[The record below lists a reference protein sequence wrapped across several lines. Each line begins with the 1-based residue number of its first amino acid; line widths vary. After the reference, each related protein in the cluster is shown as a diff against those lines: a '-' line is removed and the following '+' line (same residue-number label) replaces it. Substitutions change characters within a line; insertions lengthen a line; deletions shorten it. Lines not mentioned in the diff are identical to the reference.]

1 MDVLR
6 ITPRGF
12 CHGVVDA
19 IRLAQEAGQTH
30 EGPVYMLGYLV
41 HNAHVVQELA
51 QYNVKLIDFDDR
63 LAGLDQIEGG
73 TVILTAHG
81 VSPAV
86 KNRAMDR
93 GLTVIDA
100 TCSDVYVTHDL
111 IIDLVDKGYEIIYV
125 GKPGHPEPE
134 GAIGEAPD
142 HVHLVSSTDDV
153 ANLDLK
159 SEYIAVTTQT
169 TLSVWDT
176 EDIIS
181 SILDKYPDAE
191 VHNDICL
198 ATQDRLQL
206 LPASLLGAVDE
217 SYQAGDGTW
226 VGFSG
231 RQRVLVYNPNLVD
244 PADLPGSVLDLTDP
258 AYDGRVAV
266 APANSS
272 FQDFITAMR
281 VQSGDGAT
289 LAWLEG
295 MAAND
300 SPNYPKNSA
309 IVDAVL
315 RGEVDMGLVNHYY
328 LLRFLAEDPDGPG
341 INHNFAP
348 DDIGSL
354 LIVTTGAVLGTSDQP
369 SAAQA
374 FIEFML
380 TRQAQEFYA
389 SETRE
394 YPLAAG
400 VEPPGELAP
409 LDVAGVM
416 DTIDF
421 DLLGGGLARTQ
432 ELIDQSGI
440 VR

>member
-1 MDVLR
+1 MN
-6 ITPRGF
+6 TPRTSVPRRAGR
-12 CHGVVDA
+12 A
-19 IRLAQEAGQTH
+19 IWLVATVACLSLVAAACGSGDDPE
-30 EGPVYMLGYLV
+30 PVS
-41 HNAHVVQELA
+41 
-51 QYNVKLIDFDDR
+51 
-63 LAGLDQIEGG
+63 
-73 TVILTAHG
+73 
-81 VSPAV
+81 SPAPV
-86 KNRAMDR
+86 PPAEPAPAPPPEPDPPPPPEPAPAPPSELDDPITIYSGRNEDLIGPLVEMFEEQTGIEADVRYGSSPDLALLIETE
-93 GLTVIDA
+93 GDA
-100 TCSDVYVTHDL
+100 TPADVF
-111 IIDLVDKGYEIIYV
+111 ISQSPGAMGY
-125 GKPGHPEPE
+125 
-134 GAIGEAPD
+134 
-142 HVHLVSSTDDV
+142 
-153 ANLDLK
+153 
-159 SEYIAVTTQT
+159 
-169 TLSVWDT
+169 
-176 EDIIS
+176 
-181 SILDKYPDAE
+181 
-191 VHNDICL
+191 L

-281 VQSGDGAT
+281 VQSGDDAT

>member
-1 MDVLR
+1 MFKPCRGMATRTGRVLGMVAS
-6 ITPRGF
+6 IAVLSLAAAACGPDD
-12 CHGVVDA
+12 DA
-19 IRLAQEAGQTH
+19 
-30 EGPVYMLGYLV
+30 
-41 HNAHVVQELA
+41 
-51 QYNVKLIDFDDR
+51 
-63 LAGLDQIEGG
+63 GG
-73 TVILTAHG
+73 TVSAPP
-81 VSPAV
+81 SPPVEPAP
-86 KNRAMDR
+86 APPPEPAPAPPPEPAPPSEPDDPI
-93 GLTVIDA
+93 TVYSGRNEDLIAPLVEMFEEATGIEADVRYGSSPDLALLIETEGDA
-100 TCSDVYVTHDL
+100 TPADVF
-111 IIDLVDKGYEIIYV
+111 ISQSPGAMGY
-125 GKPGHPEPE
+125 
-134 GAIGEAPD
+134 
-142 HVHLVSSTDDV
+142 
-153 ANLDLK
+153 
-159 SEYIAVTTQT
+159 
-169 TLSVWDT
+169 
-176 EDIIS
+176 
-181 SILDKYPDAE
+181 
-191 VHNDICL
+191 L
-198 ATQDRLQL
+198 ATQDRLRD
-206 LPASLLGAVDE
+206 LPASVLDAVDAA
-217 SYQAGDGTW
+217 YRAGDGTW

-244 PADLPGSVLDLTDP
+244 PADLPDSVLDLTDP

-281 VQSGDGAT
+281 FQSGDDAT

-295 MAAND
+295 MAANE

-328 LLRFLAEDPDGPG
+328 LLRFLAEDPDAPG

-354 LIVTTGAVLGTSDQP
+354 LIVTTGAILETSDQP
-369 SAAQA
+369 TAAQA
-374 FIEFML
+374 FVEFML

-400 VEPPGELAP
+400 VEPPGEVTP

-421 DLLGGGLARTQ
+421 DVLGGGLARTQ
-432 ELIDQSGI
+432 ELIDRSGI

>member
-1 MDVLR
+1 MARSSHRGARRAGPTLVLAA
-6 ITPRGF
+6 
-12 CHGVVDA
+12 VVGIVSLTAAACGSD
-19 IRLAQEAGQTH
+19 G
-30 EGPVYMLGYLV
+30 
-41 HNAHVVQELA
+41 
-51 QYNVKLIDFDDR
+51 DS
-63 LAGLDQIEGG
+63 GG
-73 TVILTAHG
+73 TV
-81 VSPAV
+81 SPAPTPPV
-86 KNRAMDR
+86 EPAPAPPPEPSPAPPAPAPAPPAEPDDPI
-93 GLTVIDA
+93 TVYSGRNEDLIGPLVEMFEEQTGIEADVRYGSSPDLALLIETEGDA
-100 TCSDVYVTHDL
+100 TPADVF
-111 IIDLVDKGYEIIYV
+111 ISQSPGAMGY
-125 GKPGHPEPE
+125 
-134 GAIGEAPD
+134 
-142 HVHLVSSTDDV
+142 
-153 ANLDLK
+153 
-159 SEYIAVTTQT
+159 
-169 TLSVWDT
+169 
-176 EDIIS
+176 
-181 SILDKYPDAE
+181 
-191 VHNDICL
+191 L

-206 LPASLLGAVDE
+206 LPASLLGATDE
-217 SYQAGDGTW
+217 DYQAGDGTW

-244 PADLPGSVLDLTDP
+244 PADLPDSVLDLTDP
-258 AYDGRVAV
+258 AYEGRVAV

-281 VQSGDGAT
+281 FQSGDDAT

-295 MAAND
+295 IAANN

-328 LLRFLAEDPDGPG
+328 LLRFLAEDPDAPG
-341 INHNFAP
+341 INHNFAAG
-348 DDIGSL
+348 DIGSL
-354 LIVTTGAVLGTSDQP
+354 LIVTTGAILDTSDQP
-369 SAAQA
+369 TAAQA

-389 SETRE
+389 AETRE

-400 VEPPGELAP
+400 VEPPDELAP
-409 LDVAGVM
+409 LDSAGVM

>member
-1 MDVLR
+1 MNMSRTSV
-6 ITPRGF
+6 PRRAGRAIWLVAT
-12 CHGVVDA
+12 VVSISLVAAACGSGDDPA
-19 IRLAQEAGQTH
+19 
-30 EGPVYMLGYLV
+30 PVS
-41 HNAHVVQELA
+41 
-51 QYNVKLIDFDDR
+51 
-63 LAGLDQIEGG
+63 
-73 TVILTAHG
+73 
-81 VSPAV
+81 SPAPSPPAEPTPAPEPAPAPPPEPAPAPPSEPDDPITIYSGRNEDLIGPLV
-86 KNRAMDR
+86 EMFEQQT
-93 GLTVIDA
+93 GIDA
-100 TCSDVYVTHDL
+100 DVRYGSSPDL
-111 IIDLVDKGYEIIYV
+111 ALLIETEGDATPADVFISQSPGAMGY
-125 GKPGHPEPE
+125 
-134 GAIGEAPD
+134 
-142 HVHLVSSTDDV
+142 
-153 ANLDLK
+153 
-159 SEYIAVTTQT
+159 
-169 TLSVWDT
+169 
-176 EDIIS
+176 
-181 SILDKYPDAE
+181 
-191 VHNDICL
+191 L
-198 ATQDRLQL
+198 ATQDRLRL

-217 SYQAGDGTW
+217 GYQAGDGTW

-244 PADLPGSVLDLTDP
+244 PADLPDSVLDLTDP

-281 VQSGDGAT
+281 FQSGDDAA

-315 RGEVDMGLVNHYY
+315 RGEVEMGLVNHYY
-328 LLRFLAEDPDGPG
+328 LLRFLAEDPDAPG

-409 LDVAGVM
+409 LDVADVM

-432 ELIDQSGI
+432 ELIDESGI

>member
-1 MDVLR
+1 MQTVSSIAGRSRSAL
-6 ITPRGF
+6 
-12 CHGVVDA
+12 
-19 IRLAQEAGQTH
+19 RLAAL
-30 EGPVYMLGYLV
+30 VAVLG
-41 HNAHVVQELA
+41 
-51 QYNVKLIDFDDR
+51 
-63 LAGLDQIEGG
+63 
-73 TVILTAHG
+73 LTAVACG
-81 VSPAV
+81 SDGESGSTGSPAP
-86 KNRAMDR
+86 APAEPAPAPPEPAPTTAPAPAPPPEPDDP
-93 GLTVIDA
+93 LTIYSGRNEDLIGPLVEMFEEATGIDA
-100 TCSDVYVTHDL
+100 DVRYGKSPDL
-111 IIDLVDKGYEIIYV
+111 ALLIETEGDATPADVFISQSPGAMGY
-125 GKPGHPEPE
+125 
-134 GAIGEAPD
+134 
-142 HVHLVSSTDDV
+142 
-153 ANLDLK
+153 
-159 SEYIAVTTQT
+159 
-169 TLSVWDT
+169 
-176 EDIIS
+176 
-181 SILDKYPDAE
+181 
-191 VHNDICL
+191 L
-198 ATQDRLQL
+198 ATQDRLRG
-206 LPASLLGAVDE
+206 LPASVLDTVDDV
-217 SYQAGDGTW
+217 YRAGDGTW

-244 PADLPGSVLDLTDP
+244 AADLPDSVLDLTDP

-281 VQSGDGAT
+281 FQSGDDAT

-295 MAAND
+295 MAANN

-328 LLRFLAEDPDGPG
+328 LLRFLAEDPDAPG

-354 LIVTTGAVLGTSDQP
+354 LIVTTGAILETSDQ
-369 SAAQA
+369 SGAAQA

-400 VEPPGELAP
+400 VEPPSELAP
-409 LDVAGVM
+409 LDVADVM

-421 DLLGGGLARTQ
+421 DVLGGGLARTQ
-432 ELIDQSGI
+432 ELIDHSGI

>member
-1 MDVLR
+1 MS
-6 ITPRGF
+6 
-12 CHGVVDA
+12 
-19 IRLAQEAGQTH
+19 
-30 EGPVYMLGYLV
+30 
-41 HNAHVVQELA
+41 
-51 QYNVKLIDFDDR
+51 
-63 LAGLDQIEGG
+63 
-73 TVILTAHG
+73 
-81 VSPAV
+81 SPAPV
-86 KNRAMDR
+86 PPAEPAPAPPPEPDPPPPPEPAPAPPSELDDPITIYSGRNEDLIGPLVEMFEEQTGIEADVRYGSSPDLALLIETE
-93 GLTVIDA
+93 GDA
-100 TCSDVYVTHDL
+100 TPADVF
-111 IIDLVDKGYEIIYV
+111 ISQSPGAMGY
-125 GKPGHPEPE
+125 
-134 GAIGEAPD
+134 
-142 HVHLVSSTDDV
+142 
-153 ANLDLK
+153 
-159 SEYIAVTTQT
+159 
-169 TLSVWDT
+169 
-176 EDIIS
+176 
-181 SILDKYPDAE
+181 
-191 VHNDICL
+191 L

-281 VQSGDGAT
+281 VQSGDDAT

>member
-1 MDVLR
+1 MNISRTTVTR
-6 ITPRGF
+6 RARR
-12 CHGVVDA
+12 A
-19 IRLAQEAGQTH
+19 IWLAATAVSISLVAAACGSSDESA
-30 EGPVYMLGYLV
+30 PVS
-41 HNAHVVQELA
+41 
-51 QYNVKLIDFDDR
+51 
-63 LAGLDQIEGG
+63 
-73 TVILTAHG
+73 
-81 VSPAV
+81 SPAPSPPV
-86 KNRAMDR
+86 EPAPAPPSEPAPAPPSEPDDPITIYSGRNEDLIGPIVEMFEEQT
-93 GLTVIDA
+93 GIDA
-100 TCSDVYVTHDL
+100 DVRY
-111 IIDLVDKGYEIIYV
+111 G
-125 GKPGHPEPE
+125 
-134 GAIGEAPD
+134 
-142 HVHLVSSTDDV
+142 SSTDLALLIETEGDATPADV
-153 ANLDLK
+153 F
-159 SEYIAVTTQT
+159 
-169 TLSVWDT
+169 
-176 EDIIS
+176 IS
-181 SILDKYPDAE
+181 QSPGAMGY
-191 VHNDICL
+191 L
-198 ATQDRLQL
+198 ATQDLLQL
-206 LPASLLGAVDE
+206 LPAGLLGAVDE

-244 PADLPGSVLDLTDP
+244 PADLPDSVLDLTDE

-281 VQSGDGAT
+281 FRSGDDAT

-328 LLRFLAEDPDGPG
+328 LLRFLAEDPDAPG
-341 INHNFAP
+341 VNHNFAP

-354 LIVTTGAVLGTSDQP
+354 LIVTTGAILDTSDQP
-369 SAAQA
+369 TAAQA

-380 TRQAQEFYA
+380 TRGAQEFYA
-389 SETRE
+389 IETRE

-400 VEPPGELAP
+400 VEPPDGLAP
-409 LDVAGVM
+409 LEVDGVM

-421 DLLGGGLARTQ
+421 DQLGGGLARTQ
-432 ELIDQSGI
+432 ELIDHSGI